1 MEKNMNIIEKIGD
14 NIEHYMFHYFGK
26 NDMSTGWELQSLIE
40 NKEIIIDYYSGK
52 ELCINTFDDF
62 IDYLFIS
69 KYSKFTEMLEFVI
82 DEKKQIVEDVLNFVI
97 RIKDSYK
104 PKEIITYFTKNY
116 KELFSSK
123 MKGANEELLDIA
135 IKYSSACIEVF
146 DYLINQ
152 RFYLILYN
160 FNKLQNF
167 LLKNEEL
174 RKALLDENHF
184 NEIKFSGLK
193 SYFIML
199 KIFIKKD
206 LEKTLIENIIEK
218 IVKYGNETFEKINE
232 DNVLEYDYICKS
244 ILDFLIE
251 INHYKA
257 NEFDEKYKSLE
268 TIKDNY
274 FKKHG
279 QEFSVEIPTK
289 QILQYLN
296 NEDIPWN
303 IRILNMT
310 HVRQNKKFISYYET
324 IGKGKVD
331 SLVDKICSTTT
342 PHDDYFTISK
352 QEHLHIFNQL
362 ASIMLSNFLN
372 PDKVKDF
379 IGMIASLVKYDCEE
393 MGLNYENTEFEED
406 LNILLNML
414 IVTFQSYK
422 DKNKFLQTGLNYAL
436 IVYIL
441 GLTEKILYLYYKTNK
456 TDEYMKDDWYTL
468 GDLISENNKEIVG
481 LLGIDHLKVLRYF
494 LLYISNDLGLNL
506 RNKFVHFKSLKKKE
520 IHWGV
525 TLLVFHIFIDIIN
538 EMYLKYDIVN
548 IDTK

>member
-1 MEKNMNIIEKIGD
+1 MNIVEKIGD

-40 NKEIIIDYYSGK
+40 NKEIVVNYYSCK

-69 KYSKFTEMLEFVI
+69 KYSKFAEMLKFVI
-82 DEKKQIVEDVLNFVI
+82 DEKKQIVEDILNFVI
-97 RIKDSYK
+97 KIKDGYK

-160 FNKLQNF
+160 FDKLQNF
-167 LLKNEEL
+167 LLKNEGL
-174 RKALLDENHF
+174 RKALLDEKYF

-199 KIFIKKD
+199 KTFIKKD
-206 LEKTLIENIIEK
+206 LEKTLTEVMIEK
-218 IVKYGNETFEKINE
+218 IVQYGNETFEKINE
-232 DNVLEYDYICKS
+232 DNVLEYDFICKS

-251 INHYKA
+251 IKHYKA

-268 TIKDNY
+268 PIKDAY
-274 FKKHG
+274 LKKHG
-279 QEFSVEIPTK
+279 QEFSVEMPTK

-324 IGKGKVD
+324 IGKDKAD

-352 QEHLHIFNQL
+352 QEHLQVFNQL
-362 ASIMLSNFLN
+362 ASIMLNNFLN

-379 IGMIASLVKYDCEE
+379 IGMISSLIKYDCEK
-393 MGLNYENTEFEED
+393 MGLNYEDTEFEED

-414 IVTFQSYK
+414 IVVFQSYK
-422 DKNKFLQTGLNYAL
+422 DKNKLLQTGLNYAL

-441 GLTEKILYLYYKTNK
+441 GLIEKILYLYYKTNK

-468 GDLISENNKEIVG
+468 GDLINENNKEIVG